1 MQSRRICDKIGP
13 GNGYTPVLKRRFVR
27 PVKETENPMGIIEGV
42 LKTGVT
48 LVVLLVVI
56 GAIAALFMIVFGI
69 ATGIDEKIQD

>member
-1 MQSRRICDKIGP
+1 
-13 GNGYTPVLKRRFVR
+13 
-27 PVKETENPMGIIEGV
+27 MGIIEGV